1 MGWRDKYKVHPAAD
15 VFPMLPDEELDALA
29 EDIKAHG
36 IRVPI
41 GFFTKFDGN
50 GKVIENW
57 LIDGRN
63 RLAAAERAGIDPS
76 DIPEAQVHCSDPVS
90 WIISLN
96 IRRRHLTKQQQA
108 DLIVA
113 AIKAGEKPTQA
124 ESVSRQDGEKLKEG
138 RPRDETKAAIVSTAA
153 EHGISKRTA
162 ERAIAKAEGPKSR
175 KLKVNYTVKT
185 IKPPVIVRTIQQI
198 TIEPGIDAARSHY
211 AAEFSKLP
219 HSGHAAEIERLSEA
233 LGVFMHSSFARH

>member
-96 IRRRHLTKQQQA
+96 IRRRHLT
-108 DLIVA
+108 
-113 AIKAGEKPTQA
+113 
-124 ESVSRQDGEKLKEG
+124 
-138 RPRDETKAAIVSTAA
+138 
-153 EHGISKRTA
+153 
-162 ERAIAKAEGPKSR
+162 
-175 KLKVNYTVKT
+175 
-185 IKPPVIVRTIQQI
+185 
-198 TIEPGIDAARSHY
+198 
-211 AAEFSKLP
+211 
-219 HSGHAAEIERLSEA
+219 
-233 LGVFMHSSFARH
+233 